1 MARLILEEDITTV
14 AANTKWVQVPLV
26 IGSNFGIDPKISGA
40 KVYNLFTS
48 DGFLIGTPGW
58 KKRLTLVAS
67 GSTPVAG
74 RGIFKSERG
83 PVDLSVVNQTVW
95 TLDKT
100 TGATFAGNL
109 TSSKGLVSMA
119 ENLNGQICIV
129 DGTSAYIYNRFTR
142 ALTKQTLPDWLIPNY
157 VSFQNTYFLIG
168 NGDSTGNGARWGIF
182 TYTTDNTISLFQEGA
197 LETKADYAR
206 AVIPI
211 PGKSDTVLVFGEG
224 VTEVQADVGGLQVY
238 ARVSSLNVDYGVAS
252 IHTIASNDTMV
263 VWLAINAVSP
273 PVIMYF
279 DGKTHQTI
287 SSDGINHLMDLVKF
301 PNQSVGFLYKRAGH
315 LLYQL
320 TCYNPQDNFSLLYDF
335 NTKRFQFITDA
346 DLNYHP
352 AVGMI
357 YSNNTNYFVSLNNGC
372 LYETG
377 LEFTTYNENVVG
389 VEHPNFRLSK
399 DRIIPRQLITDTFRF
414 EPEETGFNSYP
425 TGFSVNSFSFLIK
438 QGAEKDYS
446 QAYAELDVTGIVI
459 TEEGAIVETEDGDVV
474 ITEGANVGTDSTEIK
489 YEPAVDLS
497 ISMDGAESWSNEVR
511 RTMHYLGHRKNTMPW
526 DALGYMNEI
535 TYKLKIWSYG
545 QVVLENGTMLLSK

>member
-1 MARLILEEDITTV
+1 M
-14 AANTKWVQVPLV
+14 AANTKWVKVPLV
-26 IGSNFGIDPKISGA
+26 IGSTFGIDPKISGA

-48 DGFLIGTPGW
+48 DDYLIGTPGW
-58 KKRLTLVAS
+58 KKRLTLVPSAT
-67 GSTPVAG
+67 TPVSG

-83 PVDLSVVNQTVW
+83 RVDLAVVNQTVW
-95 TLDKT
+95 TLDKLI
-100 TGATFAGNL
+100 GATFAGDL
-109 TSSKGLVSMA
+109 ESSKGFVSIA

-142 ALTKQTLPDWLIPNY
+142 ALTKQTMPDWLVPNY
-157 VSFQNTYFLIG
+157 VTFQNTYFLIG
-168 NGDSTGNGARWGIF
+168 NGDRTGNGARWGIF
-182 TYTTDNTISLFQEGA
+182 TFDTDTTIQFFQEGA
-197 LETKADYAR
+197 LQTKADYAR
-206 AVIPI
+206 AVVPI

-252 IHTIASNDTMV
+252 IHTIASNDTIV
-263 VWLAINAVSP
+263 VWLAINSVSP

-279 DGKTHQTI
+279 DGQTHQTI
-287 SSDGINHLMDLVKF
+287 SSDGINHLMDSVSF

-320 TCYNPQDNFSLLYDF
+320 TFYNSNDNFSLLYDF

-357 YSNNTNYFVSLNNGC
+357 FSNNTNYFVSINNGS

-377 LEFTTYNENVVG
+377 LEFTTYNENVVS
-389 VEHPNFRLSK
+389 VEHPNFRVAK
-399 DRIIPRQLITDTFRF
+399 DRIIPRQIITETFRF
-414 EPEETGFNSYP
+414 EPEETGFNNYP

-446 QAYAELDVTGIVI
+446 QAYAEGDLTGVVI
-459 TEEGAIVETEDGDVV
+459 TEEGEMVETEDGDVV
-474 ITEGANVGTDSTEIK
+474 ITEDAAIGVSSTQAIK
-489 YEPAVDLS
+489 YEPAVDLA

-511 RTMHYLGHRKNTMPW
+511 RNMHYLGHRKNIMSW
-526 DALGYMNEI
+526 DAMGYMNEL

-545 QVVLENGTMLLSK
+545 RVVLENGTMLLSK